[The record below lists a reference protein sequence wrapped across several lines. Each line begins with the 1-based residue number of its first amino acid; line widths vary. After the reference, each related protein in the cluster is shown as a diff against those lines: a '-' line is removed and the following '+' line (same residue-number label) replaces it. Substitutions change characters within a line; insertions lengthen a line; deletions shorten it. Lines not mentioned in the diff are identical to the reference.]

1 MGKDNTNTGI
11 MAKPK
16 RPGRP
21 KQKLSPQAAA
31 AKKARDERI
40 AKSPA
45 RTKKKAENQ
54 RKRRQLAK
62 EGVSLKGKDIHH
74 SGSETSLIS
83 EHANRGNFGRG
94 TKREHASAPR
104 RHNID

>member
-1 MGKDNTNTGI
+1 

-16 RPGRP
+16 KPGGP

-31 AKKARDERI
+31 AKKQRDEKI
-40 AKSPA
+40 AMTPD
-45 RTKKKAENQ
+45 RRKKKAENQ

-74 SGSETSLIS
+74 GPGGEETLVST
-83 EHANRGNFGRG
+83 HKNRGNFGKG
-94 TKREHASAPR
+94 TKVESPLARTVR
-104 RHNID
+104 KFNID